1 MVEAEKQGKH
11 AHIRCRAIIEV
22 LGKPKEHVE
31 KSIKDYIEHI
41 KKDAELVILNE
52 EYSETKEI
60 EETIT
65 EPLEEREQNK
75 VTSRMASD
83 EAVTEKDL
91 QKDKKVHNL
100 WSKFVELDLVIK
112 GTSKLIAFC
121 FDYMPS
127 SLEVL
132 KPEHLIMTNPE
143 LSSFLNDLQARL
155 HNVDM
160 AVKQLK
166 AENDFLRLNMNAILH
181 NAVMICLKVSKL
193 NIEQLSHIT
202 GVEKKDLEAFV
213 EKLVKDKKIKKENEL
228 YSLA

>member
-11 AHIRCRAIIEV
+11 AHIRCRTIIEV
-22 LGKPKEHVE
+22 LGKPREHVE
-31 KSIKDYIEHI
+31 SSIKDYVEHI

-52 EYSETKEI
+52 DYSEI
-60 EETIT
+60 S
-65 EPLEEREQNK
+65 EQGK
-75 VTSRMASD
+75 
-83 EAVTEKDL
+83 
-91 QKDKKVHNL
+91 L
-100 WSKFVELDLVIK
+100 WSQFVELELVIK

-127 SLEVL
+127 SLEIL
-132 KPEHLIMTNPE
+132 KPEQLIMTNPE

-160 AVKQLK
+160 AVKQLR
-166 AENDFLRLNMNAILH
+166 AENDFLKMKMNAILH

-193 NIEQLSHIT
+193 NMDQLSQIT
-202 GVEKKDLEAFV
+202 GVEKKELELFV
-213 EKLVKDKKIKKENEL
+213 EKLIKDKKIKKENEL

>member
-1 MVEAEKQGKH
+1 MAEAEKQGKH
-11 AHIRCRAIIEV
+11 AHIRCRTIIEV

-31 KSIKDYIEHI
+31 RSIKDYVEHI
-41 KKDAELVILNE
+41 RKDEDLVILNE
-52 EYSETKEI
+52 EYSDIKE
-60 EETIT
+60 
-65 EPLEEREQNK
+65 QGK
-75 VTSRMASD
+75 
-83 EAVTEKDL
+83 
-91 QKDKKVHNL
+91 L
-100 WSKFVELDLVIK
+100 WSQFVELELVIK

-132 KPEHLIMTNPE
+132 KPEQLIMTNPE

-166 AENDFLRLNMNAILH
+166 AENDFLRMNMNAILH

-193 NIEQLSHIT
+193 NIEQLSQIT

-213 EKLVKDKKIKKENEL
+213 EKLIKDNKIKKEDDM